1 MHKVHT
7 KDSSREPHR
16 LMVCEDIN
24 ALLLFI
30 GYQIAPL
37 RSDTEKFHL
46 FAFIG
51 VWCNWQ
57 HNRFWFC
64 NWGIVLLHPNNGDVV
79 KLVETH

>member
-37 RSDTEKFHL
+37 RSDTEKFQL

-51 VWCNWQ
+51 VWCNGNTADFGSVILSSNLGTPTMEMW
-57 HNRFWFC
+57 
-64 NWGIVLLHPNNGDVV
+64 
-79 KLVETH
+79 